1 MRSVRAWLLLG
12 WLLAVAGFPSIAAA
26 HDDPIVTVRVM
37 CDGFNTL
44 DMDAVLGELADTP
57 TLKIAGDARGTTQ
70 IQDWV
75 QQQMDEDLRIEILNF
90 GTPQKLSDGYTL
102 TWTGRFSRQDW
113 RKLGISTQVVSN
125 IVVIRNGRIA
135 EWTAEVIDAGAP
147 TPPPLAAA
155 VLPAPSDPADTM
167 PEMFGIP
174 VSLLLAAAV
183 AITGAAALLV
193 VSKRGA

>member
-1 MRSVRAWLLLG
+1 
-12 WLLAVAGFPSIAAA
+12 
-26 HDDPIVTVRVM
+26 M

-113 RKLGISTQVVSN
+113 RKLGISSQVVSN
-125 IVVIRNGRIA
+125 IVVIRNGRIT
-135 EWTAEVIDAGAP
+135 EWTAEVTDASAP
-147 TPPPLAAA
+147 TPAPVSG
-155 VLPAPSDPADTM
+155 VLLQSAGNPTDTM
-167 PEMFGIP
+167 PELFGIP

-183 AITGAAALLV
+183 AITGAAALVV